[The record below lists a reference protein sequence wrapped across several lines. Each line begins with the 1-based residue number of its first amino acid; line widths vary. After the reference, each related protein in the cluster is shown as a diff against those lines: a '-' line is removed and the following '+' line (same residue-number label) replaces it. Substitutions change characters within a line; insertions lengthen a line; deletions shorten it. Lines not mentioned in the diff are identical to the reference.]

1 MTPNWRK
8 IHCAALISAI
18 FIGALVL
25 AGCGPTR
32 PPDTGLDDAAQALA
46 SARAAGAP
54 TYAPLELRSAED
66 HLSQA
71 RAFADKRHYDDSARL
86 AKESQADSELAQ
98 VKARLG
104 KLREQVDAATRENA
118 RLQQAAGTGS
128 TATGG
133 GQ

>member
-8 IHCAALISAI
+8 IHCAALIGAI
-18 FIGALVL
+18 FIGALAA

-46 SARAAGAP
+46 SARAGGAP

-71 RAFADKRHYDDSARL
+71 RALAEKRRYEDATRL

-104 KLREQVDAATRENA
+104 KLREQVDAAARENA
-118 RLQQAAGTGS
+118 RLLQAAGAGS
-128 TATGG
+128 AATGG

>member
-8 IHCAALISAI
+8 IHCAVL
-18 FIGALVL
+18 IGALAL

-46 SARAAGAP
+46 TARAAGAP

-71 RAFADKRHYDDSARL
+71 RALAEKRHYEEATRL
-86 AKESQADSELAQ
+86 AKESQADSDLAQ

-104 KLREQVDAATRENA
+104 KLREQVDAATR
-118 RLQQAAGTGS
+118 
-128 TATGG
+128 
-133 GQ
+133 

>member
-8 IHCAALISAI
+8 IHAAVLIA
-18 FIGALVL
+18 GLAL

-32 PPDTGLDDAAQALA
+32 PPPMGLEDAAQALA
-46 SARAAGAP
+46 AARASGAP

-66 HLSQA
+66 RLSQA
-71 RAFADKRHYDDSARL
+71 RALADKREYEDAARL
-86 AKESQADSELAQ
+86 ASESQADSELAQ

-118 RLQQAAGTGS
+118 RLQQAAGAGN
-128 TATGG
+128 GG
-133 GQ
+133 GENP

>member
-8 IHCAALISAI
+8 IHCAVL
-18 FIGALVL
+18 IGALAL

-71 RAFADKRHYDDSARL
+71 RAFAEKRHYEDAARL
-86 AKESQADSELAQ
+86 ARESQADSELAQ

-118 RLQQAAGTGS
+118 RLQQAAGG
-128 TATGG
+128 TATGS

>member
-8 IHCAALISAI
+8 IHCAVL
-18 FIGALVL
+18 IGALAL

-32 PPDTGLDDAAQALA
+32 PPDTGLDDAALALA
-46 SARAAGAP
+46 SARAGGAP

-71 RAFADKRHYDDSARL
+71 RAFTEKRHYEDAARL
-86 AKESQADSELAQ
+86 AKESQVDSELAQ

-118 RLQQAAGTGS
+118 RLQQAAGAGS
-128 TATGG
+128 AATGG

>member
-8 IHCAALISAI
+8 IHCAVL
-18 FIGALVL
+18 IGALAL

-71 RAFADKRHYDDSARL
+71 RAFAEKRHYEDAARL
-86 AKESQADSELAQ
+86 ARESQADSELAQ

-118 RLQQAAGTGS
+118 RLQQATGG
-128 TATGG
+128 TATGS

>member
-1 MTPNWRK
+1 MVLMTPNWRK
-8 IHCAALISAI
+8 IHCAVL
-18 FIGALVL
+18 IGALAL

-46 SARAAGAP
+46 TARAAGAP

-71 RAFADKRHYDDSARL
+71 RALAEKRHYEEAARL
-86 AKESQADSELAQ
+86 AKESQADSDLAQ

-118 RLQQAAGTGS
+118 RLQQAAGG
-128 TATGG
+128 AAAGG

>member
-1 MTPNWRK
+1 MTSNWRK
-8 IHCAALISAI
+8 IHCAVL
-18 FIGALVL
+18 IGALAL

-32 PPDTGLDDAAQALA
+32 PPDTGLDDGAQALA
-46 SARAAGAP
+46 SARAAGAS

-71 RAFADKRHYDDSARL
+71 RALAEKRHYEDAARL

-118 RLQQAAGTGS
+118 RLQQAAGG
-128 TATGG
+128 TATGS

>member
-8 IHCAALISAI
+8 IHCAVL
-18 FIGALVL
+18 IGALAL

-32 PPDTGLDDAAQALA
+32 PPDTGLDDAARALA
-46 SARAAGAP
+46 SAREAGAP

-71 RAFADKRHYDDSARL
+71 RAFAEKRHYEDSARL
-86 AKESQADSELAQ
+86 AKESQIDSELAQ

-104 KLREQVDAATRENA
+104 KLREQVDAATRENS
-118 RLQQAAGTGS
+118 RLQQAAGG
-128 TATGG
+128 AAAEA

>member
-1 MTPNWRK
+1 MTPIWRK
-8 IHCAALISAI
+8 IHCAVL
-18 FIGALVL
+18 IGAFAL

-71 RAFADKRHYDDSARL
+71 RAFAEKRHYEDAANLAR
-86 AKESQADSELAQ
+86 ESRADSELAQ

-104 KLREQVDAATRENA
+104 KLREQVDAATRENT
-118 RLQQAAGTGS
+118 RLRQAAGAGG
-128 TATGG
+128 AVTGG
-133 GQ
+133 DL

>member
-8 IHCAALISAI
+8 IHCAVL
-18 FIGALVL
+18 IGALAL

-46 SARAAGAP
+46 TARAAGAP

-71 RAFADKRHYDDSARL
+71 RALAEKRHYEEAARL
-86 AKESQADSELAQ
+86 AKESQADSDLAQ

-118 RLQQAAGTGS
+118 RLQQAAGG
-128 TATGG
+128 AAAGG

>member
-8 IHCAALISAI
+8 IHCAVL
-18 FIGALVL
+18 IGALAL

-71 RAFADKRHYDDSARL
+71 RAFAEKRHYEDAARL
-86 AKESQADSELAQ
+86 ARGSQADSELAQ

-118 RLQQAAGTGS
+118 RLQQAAGG
-128 TATGG
+128 TATGS

>member
-1 MTPNWRK
+1 MTPNQRK
-8 IHCAALISAI
+8 IHRAVLILT
-18 FIGALVL
+18 LVL
-25 AGCGPTR
+25 AACGPTR

-46 SARAAGAP
+46 TARAAGAP

-71 RAFADKRHYDDSARL
+71 RALAERHRYGEAARMVL
-86 AKESQADSELAQ
+86 ESRADSELAQ

-118 RLQQAAGTGS
+118 RLRQDAAGAAES
-128 TATGG
+128 VR
-133 GQ
+133 

>member
-8 IHCAALISAI
+8 IHCAVL
-18 FIGALVL
+18 IGALAL

-32 PPDTGLDDAAQALA
+32 PPDTGVDDAAQALA

-71 RAFADKRHYDDSARL
+71 RAFAEKRHYEDAARL
-86 AKESQADSELAQ
+86 ARESQADSELAQ

-104 KLREQVDAATRENA
+104 KLREQVDAAKRENA
-118 RLQQAAGTGS
+118 RLLQAAGG
-128 TATGG
+128 TATGS

>member
-8 IHCAALISAI
+8 IHCAVL
-18 FIGALVL
+18 IGALAL

-32 PPDTGLDDAAQALA
+32 PPDTGLDDATQALA

-71 RAFADKRHYDDSARL
+71 RAFAEKRHYEDATRL

-118 RLQQAAGTGS
+118 RLQQAAGG
-128 TATGG
+128 TATGSG
-133 GQ
+133 R

>member
-8 IHCAALISAI
+8 IHCAVLIAGLALT
-18 FIGALVL
+18 
-25 AGCGPTR
+25 GCSPTR
-32 PPDTGLDDAAQALA
+32 PPDIGLDDAAQAVA
-46 SARAAGAP
+46 AARVAGAP

-71 RAFADKRHYDDSARL
+71 RALAEKRHYDDARRLL
-86 AKESQADSELAQ
+86 AEAQADSELAK

-118 RLQQAAGTGS
+118 RLQQAAASG
-128 TATGG
+128 AAGG
-133 GQ
+133 DGQ

>member
-1 MTPNWRK
+1 MTPIWRK
-8 IHCAALISAI
+8 IHGVAH
-18 FIGALVL
+18 IGAILVVAL
-25 AGCGPTR
+25 AMAGCGPTR
-32 PPDTGLDDAAQALA
+32 PPPMGLENAAQALA
-46 SARAAGAP
+46 TAREAGAP

-71 RAFADKRHYDDSARL
+71 RAFAEKRHYDDAARL

-118 RLQQAAGTGS
+118 RLQHDAGVGTTDGEI
-128 TATGG
+128 
-133 GQ
+133 Q

>member
-8 IHCAALISAI
+8 IHCAVL
-18 FIGALVL
+18 IGALAL

-71 RAFADKRHYDDSARL
+71 RALTEKRHYDDAARL
-86 AKESQADSELAQ
+86 ARESQVDSELAQ

-118 RLQQAAGTGS
+118 RLQQAAGG
-128 TATGG
+128 APAGG
-133 GQ
+133 GR